1 MLGQNRFLNPLNLMV
16 AVSLAAG
23 FALALRWAALP
34 RCFGAAGTKSDNGLR
49 RLSW

>member
-23 FALALRWAALP
+23 FALAQGWASALP
-34 RCFGAAGTKSDNGLR
+34 ERKVIMVCGA
-49 RLSW
+49 